1 VKSKQ
6 ETLQATVVLDLSI
19 SLDGYIARPD
29 DKLGGEDGEL
39 LHRWLFEGEGMNRPD
54 GLTKQGGSSATI
66 GAMLCGRRTY
76 ELMDGWGGNHP
87 VRGVPVF
94 VVTHRPAPA
103 AIPKGPTEFTFVT
116 DGVERAVVL
125 ARAAA
130 GAKNVYVI
138 GGAGL
143 ADTLL
148 GAKLLDEIRLHIVPV
163 LLRDGV
169 RLFGARGNQI
179 DLEQVE
185 VISAPEVTHVQYRVV
200 Q

>member
-1 VKSKQ
+1 M
-6 ETLQATVVLDLSI
+6 A
-19 SLDGYIARPD
+19 
-29 DKLGGEDGEL
+29 
-39 LHRWLFEGEGMNRPD
+39 
-54 GLTKQGGSSATI
+54 SS
-66 GAMLCGRRTY
+66 
-76 ELMDGWGGNHP
+76 EQWSW
-87 VRGVPVF
+87 
-94 VVTHRPAPA
+94 
-103 AIPKGPTEFTFVT
+103 
-116 DGVERAVVL
+116 
-125 ARAAA
+125 RAAA

>member
-1 VKSKQ
+1 
-6 ETLQATVVLDLSI
+6 
-19 SLDGYIARPD
+19 
-29 DKLGGEDGEL
+29 
-39 LHRWLFEGEGMNRPD
+39 
-54 GLTKQGGSSATI
+54 
-66 GAMLCGRRTY
+66 
-76 ELMDGWGGNHP
+76 
-87 VRGVPVF
+87 
-94 VVTHRPAPA
+94 
-103 AIPKGPTEFTFVT
+103 
-116 DGVERAVVL
+116 VVL